1 MSPLFRSLPLL
12 IWLLVLTLPF
22 AHAQDAAQANAVI
35 LQYHHVSTSTPPS
48 TSISP
53 ADFRRHMDYLRDN
66 DFAVLPLETVVA
78 ALQGGDSLPDKTA
91 VITFD
96 DGYLSVYTDAFP
108 LLQEYAWPFTIFVP
122 SGLVASNSRLYA
134 SWEQLREMGA
144 AGATLANHTVTH
156 PYLLTRLA
164 DEDEARWLQRIEAEI
179 LQAETEIE
187 RQTGQS
193 HKLFAWTY
201 GEYDK
206 TLQAMVARLGFVG
219 IGQHSGPVNAS
230 SDFTALPRFPFSGI
244 YVSMNTYP
252 TKVNSL
258 AFDVA
263 LTGPYEPLTDSPRP
277 PAVLDFN
284 GNYRYEALN
293 CFNNDQPMEVRVEN
307 AEEQQYRVIPIL
319 DNRSRR
325 FRYNC
330 TAPARDGRFYWFSI
344 PFTNPAVS
352 E

>member
-1 MSPLFRSLPLL
+1 MSRLFCSLPPLIILL
-12 IWLLVLTLPF
+12 ALTLPY
-22 AHAQDAAQANAVI
+22 AYAQDAAPASAVI

-53 ADFRRHMDYLRDN
+53 ADFRRHMEYLRDN
-66 DFAVLPLETVVA
+66 DFAVLPLEAVVA
-78 ALQGGDSLPDKTA
+78 ALQRGDSLPNKTA

-108 LLQEYAWPFTIFVP
+108 LLQEYDWPFTIFVP

-164 DEDEARWLQRIEAEI
+164 DEDEARWLQRIETEI

-201 GEYDK
+201 GEYDR

-277 PAVLDFN
+277 QAVLDFN
-284 GNYRYEALN
+284 GNYRYDALN
-293 CFNNDQPMEVRVEN
+293 CFNNDRPMEVRVEN
-307 AEEQQYRVIPIL
+307 AEEQQYRVIPVL